1 MMEKGEV
8 MKRKLLI
15 ANRGEIACRIVRSC
29 RELGLQTVAVYS
41 EADRDALHV
50 QEADEAVAIGP
61 ADARA
66 SYLNIDAILNA
77 ARQCGAHAIHPGY
90 GFLAENA
97 DFARAVI
104 DMGLVWVGPT
114 PETLVAMGDKEQAR
128 QIAAAAGV
136 PIVPGTGGFGRDQ
149 FEHICV
155 AAKELGF
162 PLLVKAAAGGGG
174 IGMRCCHNFA
184 ELEAAVEATQS
195 MAAKAFGDA
204 TVYLERCVVSAR
216 HLEVQVFGF
225 GDGSGV
231 HLFDRDCSIQRR
243 FQKIVEEAPAPNV
256 PQHIRDELYRSSM
269 SLVKAQNYEGA
280 GTVEFIYDIDRDSV
294 YFLEMNT
301 RIQVEHPATEAIT
314 GVDLVEWQ
322 IKQALGQLEPV
333 TQSSVAASGHAIEC
347 RIYAERPERGFLPS
361 PGTITGLAWPAQKDW
376 LRIDTGFRAGD
387 RVTVYYDPM
396 VAKLIV
402 LGDNREMA
410 ISQMQEAL
418 EEMSLSGISHNIQ
431 FLYEILSDVEFAE
444 ACMTTN
450 FVNEYLARRKSEH
463 LKAG

>member
-1 MMEKGEV
+1 

-15 ANRGEIACRIVRSC
+15 ANRGEIACRIIRTC
-29 RELGLQTVAVYS
+29 KKLGLQTVAVYS

-50 QEADEAVAIGP
+50 QDADEAIAIGP
-61 ADARA
+61 ADARQ
-66 SYLNIDAILNA
+66 SYLNIDAILDA
-77 ARQCGAHAIHPGY
+77 ARRSGAHAIHPGY

-104 DMGLVWVGPT
+104 DMGLVWVGPA

-136 PIVPGTGGFGRDQ
+136 PVVPGTGGFISGQFDQ
-149 FEHICV
+149 IS
-155 AAKELGF
+155 AAAEKLGF

-174 IGMRCCHNFA
+174 IGMRRCNNIG

-195 MAAKAFGDA
+195 MATKAFGDA
-204 TVYLERCVVSAR
+204 TVYLERFVVSAR
-216 HLEVQVFGF
+216 HIEVQVFGF
-225 GDGSGV
+225 GDGTGV
-231 HLFDRDCSIQRR
+231 HLFDRDCSVQRR

-256 PQHIRDELYRSSM
+256 PGHIRDELYRSSM
-269 SLVKAQNYEGA
+269 SLVQAQNYEGA

-314 GVDLVEWQ
+314 GIDLVEWQ
-322 IKQALGQLEPV
+322 INQALGQREPV
-333 TQSSVAASGHAIEC
+333 AQKSVMASGHALEC
-347 RIYAERPERGFLPS
+347 RIYAERPERGFFPS
-361 PGTITGLAWPAQKDW
+361 PGTITALTWPQPKDW
-376 LRIDTGFRAGD
+376 LRIDTGFRTGD
-387 RVTVYYDPM
+387 RITVHYDPM

-410 ISQMQEAL
+410 ISRMQEAL
-418 EEMSLSGISHNIQ
+418 EEMSLSGISTNIE
-431 FLYEILSDVEFAE
+431 FLYEILSDVELAD
-444 ACMTTN
+444 ARMTTD
-450 FVNEYLARRKSEH
+450 FVNNYLARRQVQQR
-463 LKAG
+463 KAG